1 MVALP
6 KIPRMGEIN
15 WERFLSRR
23 APKLR
28 APKSK
33 TVFEQGAQ
41 HALSPDEYKEAEIPL
56 QRNDFS
62 PEILRQLQNDLANQ
76 IYMYGPEEAAQVVPS
91 GDIRKK
97 IKTIAKG
104 GPEQRIGGGIGA
116 LGGGLLGAGAGAL
129 VTGLAKGKAKAP
141 LGLLGGI
148 PGAIGGY
155 GLGRRAVMDRQLLS
169 MLDEELS
176 PGVQIKRA
184 YVEEGFKEILRE
196 LQEAKKT
203 KTYDFGTLKGAIKD
217 LKEGRG
223 RGLVPSERLLLRKHI
238 LEQKTPRPED
248 APWLPREKP
257 KAVTG
262 TKPKVPKRPP
272 LFKSRIGKTPLAIA
286 GGLAAL
292 AALGL
297 GASHLWPREKD
308 DALRS

>member
-6 KIPRMGEIN
+6 RIPRMGEIN
-15 WERFLSRR
+15 WEQFLSRKV
-23 APKLR
+23 PKVH
-28 APKSK
+28 PSKSK
-33 TVFEQGAQ
+33 MIFEQGV
-41 HALSPDEYKEAEIPL
+41 HRALYPDDYKEAEIPL
-56 QRNDFS
+56 QSNGFS
-62 PEILRQLQNDLANQ
+62 PEDLRQLRSDLANQ
-76 IYMYGPEEAAQVVPS
+76 IYVYGPEEAAQVVPA
-91 GDIRKK
+91 GDIRQR

-116 LGGGLLGAGAGAL
+116 IGGGLLGAGAGAL

-148 PGAIGGY
+148 PAAIGGY

-169 MLDEELS
+169 MLDEELG

-203 KTYDFGTLKGAIKD
+203 ETYDFGTLKGAIKD

-238 LEQKTPRPED
+238 LGQKMPRPED

-257 KAVTG
+257 KAIPAV
-262 TKPKVPKRPP
+262 KPKIPKRPP
-272 LFKSRIGKTPLAIA
+272 PYRSPVGKTPLAIA

-297 GASHLWPREKD
+297 GASRLWPRTKD
-308 DALRS
+308 DAIRS